1 MTNDPVSACLR
12 GGCHVCVCVCVCVCV
27 GGGGMMMS
35 FICSCRN
42 KIETELHVY
51 LEEVTYH
58 TRLFRGPRTNDMKN
72 QDGPSHSWVSSVP
85 HGCTCVSYEEEDICV
100 PYEEEDTCVFCL
112 SWVSAVS
119 ARVCARLS
127 V

>member
-1 MTNDPVSACLR
+1 MALRQLFQRPFDASADSDIPKNVPFTL
-12 GGCHVCVCVCVCVCV
+12 V
-27 GGGGMMMS
+27 
-35 FICSCRN
+35 IN
-42 KIETELHVY
+42 TLLIY
-51 LEEVTYH
+51 LEEGTYH